1 MYLQRLSI
9 VNYRNIGQA
18 DLEFPQGI
26 NCFVGPNGSGKT
38 NILDAVYY
46 LSFCKSFQNPVDSQN
61 VQHGQDFFMLQGWY
75 EKTGGAE
82 EVYCGFKL
90 NQKKQFK
97 RNKKEY
103 PRLADHIG
111 FIPLVSVSPA
121 DEMLVNE
128 GSESR
133 RKFMDSV
140 ISQYDKRYLDD
151 LIRYAR
157 VLMQRNKLLKEMA
170 EGNLSGQGVV
180 EVMDMQLTALAK
192 SIHKARIDFLDEFLP
207 VFNMHFADISGG
219 AETVGLTYHSHLDRP
234 GFEELLVQ
242 NLKRDTALGYT
253 SKGIHKDDLEFVLD
267 GHPLKREGSQGQKK
281 SFVISLKLAQFD
293 FLARHQG
300 VKPILLLDD
309 IFDKLDEDRG
319 QSLLQMVSENHFN
332 QIFVTHTHREALLA
346 VLKNVGKEIK
356 LFSVGKGEVEEDK
369 TLK

>member
-18 DLEFPQGI
+18 ELEFAQGI

-46 LSFCKSFQNPVDSQN
+46 LSFCKSFQNPADSQN
-61 VQHGQDFFMLQGWY
+61 VQHGLDFFVLQGWY
-75 EKTGGAE
+75 EKNGSDE
-82 EVYCGFKL
+82 EVYCGFKH

-111 FIPLVSVSPA
+111 FIPLVSVSPS
-121 DEMLVNE
+121 DEMLVVE

-157 VLMQRNKLLKEMA
+157 VLMQRNKLLKELA
-170 EGNLSGQGVV
+170 DGNLSGQGVV
-180 EVMDMQLTALAK
+180 EVIDMQLVALAK
-192 SIHKARIDFLDEFLP
+192 SIHKARVAFLDEFLP
-207 VFNMHFADISGG
+207 VFNTHFANISGG
-219 AETVGLTYHSHLDRP
+219 AETVGLTYASHLNQPD
-234 GFEELLVQ
+234 FEGVMAQ
-242 NLKRDTALGYT
+242 NLRRDMAIGYT
-253 SKGIHKDDLEFVLD
+253 SKGIHKDDLEFVLG

-293 FLARHQG
+293 FLAKHQG
-300 VKPILLLDD
+300 VKPVLLLDD
-309 IFDKLDEDRG
+309 IFDKLDESRG
-319 QSLLQMVSENHFN
+319 QSLLRMVSEDHFN
-332 QIFVTHTHREALLA
+332 QIFITHTHKEALLT
-346 VLKNVGKEIK
+346 VLKSVGKEIK
-356 LFSVGKGEVEEDK
+356 LFEVKKGEVREDK
-369 TLK
+369 H